1 MATGLKKEIPTRRVV
16 EILGVVALVL
26 WRIYACPLSTLWRD
40 WVTLLA
46 LYWFASIVLTGKRS
60 WLPVTTAFAV
70 ALMTLYLWGQM
81 PLAVTVLRSVR

>member
-1 MATGLKKEIPTRRVV
+1 MATGLKNEIPTRRVV
-16 EILGVVALVL
+16 EILGVFALVL

-46 LYWFASIVLTGKRS
+46 LYWFASIVLTGKRA
-60 WLPVTTAFAV
+60 WAPVTTACML

-81 PLAVTVLRSVR
+81 PHTVAALRNLR